1 MKTSIRNYHQAA
13 TPLLAVV
20 MILVFL
26 VGCASAPVSPPG
38 AADVRAKLSQ
48 LQQDPNLGSRVPVA
62 IREAEAAVRLAE
74 QPVGSDAELGAHRV
88 LMADRKVEI
97 AKARAATRYAE
108 DQRSRLS
115 EERESARLAARTR
128 EADQARDDADQARD
142 AADAARAAAARAAGD
157 SDREAA
163 RLRRQIEELEAR
175 ETDRGLVLTLGD
187 VLFETGKSDLK
198 AGTMGNLGRLVTFL
212 NEYPERTVM
221 IEGHT
226 DSVGGDQ
233 YNQALSQRRAE
244 AVRFWLMQQGISGQR
259 LSALGK
265 GMHQPVADNNTA
277 TGRQMNRRVEVIIE
291 NAPGSSTR

>member
-1 MKTSIRNYHQAA
+1 MNTSIRKYRQAG
-13 TPLLAVV
+13 TPLLAAA
-20 MILVFL
+20 MILVL
-26 VGCASAPVSPPG
+26 LAGCASAPVSPPG
-38 AADVRAKLSQ
+38 AADARAKLSQ
-48 LQQDPNLGSRVPVA
+48 LQEDPNLGSRAPVA

-128 EADQARDDADQARD
+128 EADRARD
-142 AADAARAAAARAAGD
+142 AADAARAAAARAAED
-157 SDREAA
+157 SEREAA
-163 RLRRQIEELEAR
+163 RLRRQIEELEGR

-198 AGTMGNLGRLVTFL
+198 AGSTGNLARLVTFL
-212 NEYPERTVM
+212 NDYPDRTVA

-226 DSVGGDQ
+226 DSVGGDE
-233 YNQALSQRRAE
+233 YNQALSQRRAD
-244 AVRFWLMQQGISGQR
+244 AVRFWLMQQGISAQR
-259 LSALGK
+259 LSATGK
-265 GMHQPVADNNTA
+265 GRHQPVADNSTA
-277 TGRQMNRRVEVIIE
+277 AGRQMNRRVEVIIE
-291 NAPGSSTR
+291 NAPVSSTR

>member
-1 MKTSIRNYHQAA
+1 MKTSIRKYRLAA
-13 TPLLAVV
+13 RPLLAAA

-38 AADVRAKLSQ
+38 AADARAKLSQ

-128 EADQARDDADQARD
+128 EADQARD
-142 AADAARAAAARAAGD
+142 AADAARAAAATAVVE
-157 SDREAA
+157 SEREAA

-212 NEYPERTVM
+212 NEYPERTVV

-291 NAPGSSTR
+291 NARGS